1 MEAAYAE
8 QYSGYEQ
15 HHWWFRARRVI
26 LRELLAK
33 EVAWRPGMSVLEI
46 GCGPGLNLYS
56 LYPADC
62 KLSGM
67 EPEVENA
74 GIASKRGQVP
84 VYVGTIEAMPVELQE
99 QQFDV
104 VTMFDVLEHIQND
117 PAALQIVKQRLASG
131 GYLVLSVPAYQWMWG
146 QQDVVNLH
154 FRRYTRGQLV
164 KRLEEAGFEVRRATY
179 FNSFLFPPIAA
190 VRLLAKLFSSENKT
204 AKSDFEYSA
213 GGLGELLYRI
223 FAAEAG
229 WLKRFSSPFG
239 VSVFAVAQVKIAK

>member
-26 LRELLAK
+26 LRRLLAK
-33 EVAWRPGMSVLEI
+33 EIVWQSGMKVLEI

-56 LYPADC
+56 LYPPDC
-62 KLSGM
+62 HLSGM
-67 EPEVENA
+67 EPEQENA
-74 GIASKRGQVP
+74 AIAGKRGKVP
-84 VYVGTIEAMPVELQE
+84 VYVGTVEAMPAELRR

-104 VTMFDVLEHIQND
+104 ITMFDVLEHIQD
-117 PAALQIVKQRLASG
+117 DAAALQLVKQRLAPG

-154 FRRYTRGQLV
+154 FRRYTRAQLAE
-164 KRLEEAGFEVRRATY
+164 RLEAAGFQVQRATY
-179 FNSFLFPPIAA
+179 FNSLLFPPIAA
-190 VRLLAKLFSSENKT
+190 VRLFARLFSSHKKP
-204 AKSDFEYSA
+204 AKSDFEYSS
-213 GGLGELLYRI
+213 GGLGEVLYRI

-229 WLKRFSSPFG
+229 WLERFPFPCG
-239 VSVFAVAQVKIAK
+239 VSVFAVVQVKPTT

>member
-26 LRELLAK
+26 LRRLLAK
-33 EVAWRPGMSVLEI
+33 EIAWRPGMNVLEI

-62 KLSGM
+62 HLSGM
-67 EPEVENA
+67 EPEPENA
-74 GIASKRGQVP
+74 AIAGKRGKVP
-84 VYVGTIEAMPVELQE
+84 VYVGTVEAMPAELQRQKFE
-99 QQFDV
+99 V
-104 VTMFDVLEHIQND
+104 ITMFDVLEHIRD
-117 PAALQIVKQRLASG
+117 DAEALQSVMQRLVPG

-154 FRRYTRGQLV
+154 FRRYTGGQLV
-164 KRLEEAGFEVRRATY
+164 ERLEEAGFEVQRVTY
-179 FNSFLFPPIAA
+179 FNSLLFPPIAA
-190 VRLLAKLFSSENKT
+190 VRLLARLFTSDKQA
-204 AKSDFEYSA
+204 AKSDFEYSS
-213 GGLGELLYRI
+213 GGLGEVLYRI

-229 WLKRFSSPFG
+229 WLERLSFPFG
-239 VSVFAVAQVKIAK
+239 VSVFAVARVKTTK